1 MYVLVLIMTI
11 GNAYVQV
18 QAVNNIYPTMKDCKE
33 AARYVRSD
41 LMSTRPTPNSNV
53 HAYCTEIPVEV

>member
-11 GNAYVQV
+11 GTGFVNVK
-18 QAVNNIYPTMKDCKE
+18 AVNHIYPTMNDCKE
-33 AARYVRSD
+33 AARYLRSD
-41 LMSTRPTPNSNV
+41 LMSARPTPNSNV

>member
-11 GNAYVQV
+11 GSSYVHV
-18 QAVNNIYPTMKDCKE
+18 EAVNTIYPTMEVCKE
-33 AARYVRSD
+33 AARYISSD

-53 HAYCTEIPVEV
+53 HAYCTEIPVKV

>member
-18 QAVNNIYPTMKDCKE
+18 QAVNNIYPTMQDCKA

-53 HAYCTEIPVEV
+53 HAYCTQIPMDV